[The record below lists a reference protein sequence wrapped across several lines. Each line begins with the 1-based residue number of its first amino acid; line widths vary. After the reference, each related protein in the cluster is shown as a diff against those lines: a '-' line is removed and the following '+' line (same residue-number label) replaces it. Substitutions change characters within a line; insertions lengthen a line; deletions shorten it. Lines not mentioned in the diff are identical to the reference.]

1 MRLAATLSRLPKRHA
16 GFALL
21 LGGLLMG
28 ATPALAAPQRGP
40 ATQPVEEGPV
50 QGDEKVNQLIIYGDD
65 PCPVSTAEQITVCAR
80 KDEAERYRIPTPLRD
95 NPNDPR
101 NQTWTDRVKAYETVG
116 AAGINSCS
124 PVGSGGASGCTMR
137 LINQAYAEK
146 KQGSDVQFG
155 KLIEEERARRLS
167 TIDKDAAAEQSR
179 VEQLEK
185 EYDARLARERAGE
198 TAPAP
203 APAPAP
209 GTPPASN

>member
-1 MRLAATLSRLPKRHA
+1 MRLAATSSRLTVRLGVP
-16 GFALL
+16 ALL

-28 ATPALAAPQRGP
+28 ATPALAAQGATRGP

-95 NPNDPR
+95 NPNDPK

-155 KLIEEERARRLS
+155 KLIQEERERRLS

-185 EYDARLARERAGE
+185 EYDARLARERDGE
-198 TAPAP
+198 TTPAP
-203 APAPAP
+203 TPAA
-209 GTPPASN
+209 PPASN